1 MKTEDWN
8 AMKSALFAMVIVPQ
22 LASLAYA
29 QLGGFDTGATNQQK
43 RSKAKTQTQL
53 EITYQA
59 NKAGGYDFVRD
70 GRRIAYS
77 KPEKEGDWTT
87 QILYACPDADK
98 RAPKKDTPAIKVTPK
113 GTISIDVFALYKA
126 VLGEWWVLGNGIEDR
141 FALVLR
147 EKPDAE
153 VKTRRVLPDAPEGPR
168 LPSPDLSKFASISAA
183 RREITIKATGRT
195 LKYFPNKVGGYTFT
209 HDGTILLYSKAYDGP
224 GFSKPMQFGSQSVW
238 MNRPH
243 NEDLLLATLSRSSD
257 KDFFWYRGRS
267 IADGMDVEDVLLAI
281 QPILE
286 QPNTVQPAK
295 TIDDHWREL
304 LGKP

>member
-1 MKTEDWN
+1 MKTEDWD
-8 AMKSALFAMVIVPQ
+8 AMKSVLSAMVIASQ
-22 LASLAYA
+22 LISVAYA
-29 QLGGFDTGATNQQK
+29 QKGG
-43 RSKAKTQTQL
+43 KAKTETQSQ
-53 EITYQA
+53 ITYQA
-59 NKAGGYDFVRD
+59 NELGGYNFIQD

-77 KPEKEGDWTT
+77 KPETGTDWTT
-87 QILYACPDADK
+87 QILYVCPNATNK
-98 RAPKKDTPAIKVTPK
+98 MAPKKDTPAIKVTPK
-113 GTISIDVFALYKA
+113 EIVSLDVFALYKA

-153 VKTRRVLPDAPEGPR
+153 VKTRRVLPDAPEGPG
-168 LPSPDLSKFASISAA
+168 LPSPDLSKFVSISAA